1 MVAGLPRRC
10 TAQTPP
16 AEPCERSAIGP
27 NNFPVFGRSHPL
39 DRDRCALYKP
49 TTMKRIC
56 WTTTLAIS
64 LLVLPACK
72 GGASADAVKL
82 IPDEAEFI
90 VGLNPKAITGSEAYK
105 SVSADLEA
113 DEDYKEMMTAFE
125 GCGLK
130 PTEFDAIVVGANQA
144 EEFVAVIVGDGIG
157 EDDNAVCIIKA
168 LQKANG
174 DEEIA
179 EVTKVDGK
187 KVIEGTDARAYLVNK
202 NMMAM
207 ATTAWQDKV
216 GELIDGKGSSAI
228 DNSKKDL
235 YGKVDTKA
243 AMWFLA
249 DVPPD
254 LAGMA
259 AMASPEA
266 AEVKTAAG
274 TIDLSKGAAVNF
286 IAGFDSED
294 KAKSVAT
301 SLQGLFDGVKGEAP
315 KELAG
320 MVESVKIE
328 ASGSDV
334 KISVSAS
341 VDDITAAKTVAPL

>member
-1 MVAGLPRRC
+1 
-10 TAQTPP
+10 
-16 AEPCERSAIGP
+16 
-27 NNFPVFGRSHPL
+27 
-39 DRDRCALYKP
+39 
-49 TTMKRIC
+49 MKRI
-56 WTTTLAIS
+56 WTTSLAVC

-90 VGLNPKAITGSEAYK
+90 VGLNPKAITSSEAYK
-105 SVSADLEA
+105 SVQAELEA
-113 DEDYKEMMTAFE
+113 EPDFKEMMTTAE
-125 GCGLK
+125 GCGVK

-157 EDDNAVCIIKA
+157 EDDKAVCIIKA
-168 LQKANG
+168 IQKAG
-174 DEEIA
+174 GEEEA
-179 EVTKVDGK
+179 ADVTKQDGK
-187 KVIEGTDARAYLVNK
+187 KIIQFTDGRAYLVNK
-202 NMMAM
+202 NMLAM
-207 ATTAWQDKV
+207 ATTAWEDKV
-216 GELIDGKGSSAI
+216 GELIDGKGTPAI
-228 DNSKKDL
+228 ENSKKDL

-249 DVPPD
+249 EIPPE

-259 AMASPEA
+259 AMAAPEA

-286 IAGFDSED
+286 VAGFDSED
-294 KAKSVAT
+294 KAKAVAEK
-301 SLQGLFDGVKGEAP
+301 LQALFDGVKGEAP

-320 MVESVKIE
+320 VVESVKIE

-334 KISVSAS
+334 KLSVSATT
-341 VDDITAAKTVAPL
+341 DEINAAKAVAPL